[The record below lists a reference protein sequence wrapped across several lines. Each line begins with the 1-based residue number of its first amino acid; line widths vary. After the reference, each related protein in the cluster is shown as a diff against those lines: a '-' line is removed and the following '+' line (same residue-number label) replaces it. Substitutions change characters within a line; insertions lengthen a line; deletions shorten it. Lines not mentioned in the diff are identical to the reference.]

1 MKALSIIV
9 VLLTTVAV
17 AKAEETAPSR
27 IDSITK
33 SARDMMP
40 AMPSLPSVSLPSMP
54 DLSLPDFSDATGRL
68 MTEFNTFTQQV
79 GDALPILEQMGYEV
93 TTFKVTWG
101 LPPKAR
107 LRLKS
112 NGNADIQKVNAI
124 AAKATSGGVLVT
136 ALITSAA
143 TAKRIQSTMKLGTA
157 YLDVDFAVPPRVN
170 MKFVSLKANEKEEL
184 PRDTDDLE
192 ICANRTAPIPR
203 LACGAAVFVNVTNGI
218 KTWLVG
224 LFASTITHTTRPE
237 DRVLAIRWL
246 SQSREVVASEASS
259 LEKLRQL
266 NALINS
272 RTTIKAMA
280 KSISATASNY
290 RKSNL
295 PLSMKIALP
304 ATLAAI
310 PFVGG
315 HAAGIAAFGG
325 ALGVPVLLLV
335 FLGTAGIT
343 SIIEAVV
350 TSPEARPHIAEIID
364 IIIEDER
371 LRQTS
376 AQMKAAMKEQ
386 PMDPTR
392 FAMPVEEVALRKYLL
407 GMDPF
412 NFERHTMSFFVG
424 RV

>member
-1 MKALSIIV
+1 MKTLSIFAFLIAAIG
-9 VLLTTVAV
+9 VAQ
-17 AKAEETAPSR
+17 AEEPAPSR

-40 AMPSLPSVSLPSMP
+40 AMPSMPSVSLPSMP

-124 AAKATSGGVLVT
+124 AAKATNGGVLIT

-192 ICANRTAPIPR
+192 ISC
-203 LACGAAVFVNVTNGI
+203 
-218 KTWLVG
+218 K
-224 LFASTITHTTRPE
+224 
-237 DRVLAIRWL
+237 
-246 SQSREVVASEASS
+246 
-259 LEKLRQL
+259 
-266 NALINS
+266 
-272 RTTIKAMA
+272 
-280 KSISATASNY
+280 
-290 RKSNL
+290 
-295 PLSMKIALP
+295 
-304 ATLAAI
+304 
-310 PFVGG
+310 
-315 HAAGIAAFGG
+315 
-325 ALGVPVLLLV
+325 
-335 FLGTAGIT
+335 
-343 SIIEAVV
+343 
-350 TSPEARPHIAEIID
+350 
-364 IIIEDER
+364 
-371 LRQTS
+371 
-376 AQMKAAMKEQ
+376 
-386 PMDPTR
+386 
-392 FAMPVEEVALRKYLL
+392 
-407 GMDPF
+407 
-412 NFERHTMSFFVG
+412 
-424 RV
+424 